1 MNANKPNA
9 KCPEEKLENKMV
21 EQPSG
26 EVQLPPDMAR
36 YHAALRKEIAKHG
49 GSAEQT
55 KKESDE
61 EYYWGSDREDDPED
75 YDDDKSTFGYSDSD
89 EDDDSTED

>member
-9 KCPEEKLENKMV
+9 KCPEEQVENKKV

-36 YHAALRKEIAKHG
+36 YHAALRKEIAERG
-49 GSAEQT
+49 ESAEKT
-55 KKESDE
+55 KEEIGD

-75 YDDDKSTFGYSDSD
+75 YDDDTTFGYSDSD